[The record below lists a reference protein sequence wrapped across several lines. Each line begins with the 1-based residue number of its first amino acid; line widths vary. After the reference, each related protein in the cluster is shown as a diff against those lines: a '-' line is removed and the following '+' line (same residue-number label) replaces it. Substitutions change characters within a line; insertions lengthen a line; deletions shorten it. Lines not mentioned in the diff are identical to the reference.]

1 MLCRTGSSS
10 MLCWSNSQSA
20 KLIWDLAVLG
30 TVPFSFWVSVCAI
43 LMYRGIRMS
52 SKKLTETTQ
61 ITIVAEGP
69 ILPGSISTAKSQCGK
84 PNCACKASPP
94 KLHGTYYRW
103 TGFLKG
109 KRTTKTISKEA
120 AEECERRIKNYR
132 ALQGQLD
139 QITEEAL
146 ENAPWKDL

>member
-1 MLCRTGSSS
+1 
-10 MLCWSNSQSA
+10 
-20 KLIWDLAVLG
+20 V
-30 TVPFSFWVSVCAI
+30 VFSFLGLARNSI
-43 LMYRGIRMS
+43 LMYIGVRMS
-52 SKKLTETTQ
+52 SKKVSRETK
-61 ITIVAEGP
+61 ITLVAEGP
-69 ILPGSISTAKSQCGK
+69 ILPGSVSTAKSQCGK

-103 TGFLKG
+103 TGFLNG

-139 QITEEAL
+139 QLVDEAL
-146 ENAPWKDL
+146 DNAPWKEL